1 MVKNAILI
9 FLFTCSSVY
18 GQQILTTTIESD
30 YLETS
35 RDVRIYI
42 PKSYELDS
50 VKNYPL
56 AIVFDAEFLFDIY
69 VGNSVLFVSKDKAPE
84 QIVVGINMAET
95 RKNDTY
101 FNINTGKLNSKN
113 RAFYEF
119 IRDEVTFYMESN
131 YRTSPFISLIG
142 TGTSANLISQFLKEP
157 KPIFNAYVCI
167 NPIFSDFIRQQMQ
180 NFALERYG
188 KEDNTFYLYTNNSNT
203 FSPKRQTLINQ
214 LQTFLGNYEIEN
226 FNIVNDYIT
235 TQSSISTIGEAIPR
249 AITKVFELYS
259 PISKDEFDT
268 KIKNL
273 SPEDAIAYLE
283 NKYIEIEFLFGSNLG
298 IREQDVFAIE
308 SIIIDKE
315 NGDYLRD
322 FGKMILKLFPSSP
335 LGDYYNGRYYE
346 EGKMIKKALKH
357 YKIGYGKMDPSDP
370 NADKFYENIL
380 RLGGQ

>member
-9 FLFTCSSVY
+9 FLFTCSTVY

-30 YLETS
+30 YLENS

-50 VKNYPL
+50 VKSYPL

-69 VGNSVLFVSKDKAPE
+69 VGNSVLFASKDKAPE

-101 FNINTGKLNSKN
+101 FNINTGQLNPTN
-113 RAFYEF
+113 QAFYEF

-142 TGTSANLISQFLKEP
+142 TGTSANLVSQFLKES

-214 LQTFLGNYEIEN
+214 VQTFLGNYEIEN

-235 TQSSISTIGEAIPR
+235 TKSSISTIGEAIPR

-335 LGDYYNGRYYE
+335 LGDYYIGRYYE
-346 EGKMIKKALKH
+346 QGNMIKKALKH

-380 RLGGQ
+380 RLRGQ

>member
-1 MVKNAILI
+1 MVKNAIFI
-9 FLFTCSSVY
+9 FLFICSTVY

-69 VGNSVLFVSKDKAPE
+69 IGNSVLFASKDKAPE

-101 FNINTGKLNSKN
+101 FNINTGQLNPTN
-113 RAFYEF
+113 QAFYEF

-131 YRTSPFISLIG
+131 FRTSPFISLIG
-142 TGTSANLISQFLKEP
+142 TGTSANLISQFLKES

-335 LGDYYNGRYYE
+335 LGDYYIGRYYE
-346 EGKMIKKALKH
+346 EGNMIKKALKH

-370 NADKFYENIL
+370 NADNFYENIL
-380 RLGGQ
+380 RLRGQ

>member
-9 FLFTCSSVY
+9 FLFTCSTVY

-30 YLETS
+30 YLENS

-50 VKNYPL
+50 VKSYPL

-69 VGNSVLFVSKDKAPE
+69 VGNSVLFASKDKAPE

-101 FNINTGKLNSKN
+101 FNINTGQLNPTN
-113 RAFYEF
+113 QAFYEF

-142 TGTSANLISQFLKEP
+142 TGTSANLISQFLKES

-214 LQTFLGNYEIEN
+214 VQTFLGNYEIEN

-235 TQSSISTIGEAIPR
+235 TKSSISTIGEAIPR

-298 IREQDVFAIE
+298 IREQDVFAVE

-335 LGDYYNGRYYE
+335 LGDYYIGRYYE
-346 EGKMIKKALKH
+346 EGNMIKKALKH

-380 RLGGQ
+380 RLRGQ

>member
-9 FLFTCSSVY
+9 FLFTCSTVY

-30 YLETS
+30 YLENS

-69 VGNSVLFVSKDKAPE
+69 VGNSVLFASKDKAPE

-101 FNINTGKLNSKN
+101 FNINTGQLNPTN
-113 RAFYEF
+113 QAFYEF

-157 KPIFNAYVCI
+157 KPIFNAYVCV
-167 NPIFSDFIRQQMQ
+167 NSIFSDFIRQQMQ

-188 KEDNTFYLYTNNSNT
+188 KEDNTFYLYINNSNT

-335 LGDYYNGRYYE
+335 LGDYYIGRYYE
-346 EGKMIKKALKH
+346 EGNMIKKALKH

-380 RLGGQ
+380 RLRGQ

>member
-9 FLFTCSSVY
+9 FLFTCSTVY

-30 YLETS
+30 YLENS

-50 VKNYPL
+50 VKSYPL

-69 VGNSVLFVSKDKAPE
+69 VGNSVLFASKDKAPE

-101 FNINTGKLNSKN
+101 FNINTGQLNPTN
-113 RAFYEF
+113 QAFYEF

-142 TGTSANLISQFLKEP
+142 TGTSANLISQFLKES

-214 LQTFLGNYEIEN
+214 VQTFLGNYEIEN
-226 FNIVNDYIT
+226 FNIMNDYIT
-235 TQSSISTIGEAIPR
+235 TKSSISTIGEAIPR

-335 LGDYYNGRYYE
+335 LGDYYIGRYYE
-346 EGKMIKKALKH
+346 EGNMIKKALKH

-380 RLGGQ
+380 RLRGQ

>member
-9 FLFTCSSVY
+9 FLFTCSSVF

-157 KPIFNAYVCI
+157 KPVFNAFVCI

-180 NFALERYG
+180 DFALERYG
-188 KEDNTFYLYTNNSNT
+188 NEDNTFYLYTNNSNT

-235 TQSSISTIGEAIPR
+235 TKSSISTIGEAIPR

-259 PISKDEFDT
+259 AISKDEFDT

-298 IREQDVFAIE
+298 IREKDVFAIE

-335 LGDYYNGRYYE
+335 LGDYYIGRYYE

>member
-9 FLFTCSSVY
+9 FLFTCSTVY

-30 YLETS
+30 YLENS
-35 RDVRIYI
+35 RDMRIYI

-50 VKNYPL
+50 VKSYPL

-69 VGNSVLFVSKDKAPE
+69 VGNSVLFASKDKAPE

-101 FNINTGKLNSKN
+101 FNINTGQLNPTN
-113 RAFYEF
+113 QAFYEF

-142 TGTSANLISQFLKEP
+142 TGTSANLISQFLKES

-214 LQTFLGNYEIEN
+214 VQTFLGNYEIEN

-235 TQSSISTIGEAIPR
+235 TKSSISTIGEAIPR

-335 LGDYYNGRYYE
+335 LGDYYIGRYYE
-346 EGKMIKKALKH
+346 QGNMIKKALKH

-380 RLGGQ
+380 RLRGQ

>member
-9 FLFTCSSVY
+9 FLFNCSTVY

-69 VGNSVLFVSKDKAPE
+69 VGNSVLFASKDKAPE

-101 FNINTGKLNSKN
+101 FNINTGQLNPTN
-113 RAFYEF
+113 QAFYEF

-131 YRTSPFISLIG
+131 FRTSPFISLIG

-335 LGDYYNGRYYE
+335 LGDYYIGRYYE
-346 EGKMIKKALKH
+346 EGNMIKKALKH

-380 RLGGQ
+380 RLRGQ

>member
-9 FLFTCSSVY
+9 FLFNCSTVY

-69 VGNSVLFVSKDKAPE
+69 AGNSVLFASKDKAPE

-101 FNINTGKLNSKN
+101 FNINTGQLNPTN
-113 RAFYEF
+113 QAFYEF

-142 TGTSANLISQFLKEP
+142 TGTSANLISQFLKES

-335 LGDYYNGRYYE
+335 LGDYYIGRYYE
-346 EGKMIKKALKH
+346 EGNMIKKALKH

-380 RLGGQ
+380 RLRGQ

>member
-9 FLFTCSSVY
+9 FLFTCSTVY

-30 YLETS
+30 YLENS

-50 VKNYPL
+50 VKSYPL

-69 VGNSVLFVSKDKAPE
+69 VGNSVLFASKDKAPE

-101 FNINTGKLNSKN
+101 FNINTGQLNPTDQ
-113 RAFYEF
+113 AFYEF

-142 TGTSANLISQFLKEP
+142 TGTSANLISQFLKES

-214 LQTFLGNYEIEN
+214 VQTFLGNYEIEN

-235 TQSSISTIGEAIPR
+235 TKSSISTIGEAIPR

-335 LGDYYNGRYYE
+335 LGDYYIGRYYE
-346 EGKMIKKALKH
+346 EGNMIKKALKH

-380 RLGGQ
+380 RLRGQ

>member
-9 FLFTCSSVY
+9 FLFTCSSVF

-157 KPIFNAYVCI
+157 KPVFNAFVCI

-180 NFALERYG
+180 DFALERYG
-188 KEDNTFYLYTNNSNT
+188 NEDNTFYLYTNNSNT

-235 TQSSISTIGEAIPR
+235 TKSSISTIGEAIPR

-259 PISKDEFDT
+259 AISKDEFDT

-298 IREQDVFAIE
+298 IREKDVFAIE

-322 FGKMILKLFPSSP
+322 FGKMILKLLPSSP
-335 LGDYYNGRYYE
+335 LGDYYIGRYYE

>member
-9 FLFTCSSVY
+9 FLFTCSTVY

-30 YLETS
+30 YLENS

-50 VKNYPL
+50 VKSYPL

-69 VGNSVLFVSKDKAPE
+69 VGNSVLFASKDKAPE

-101 FNINTGKLNSKN
+101 FNINTGQLNPTN
-113 RAFYEF
+113 QAFYEF

-142 TGTSANLISQFLKEP
+142 TGTSANLVSQFLKES

-214 LQTFLGNYEIEN
+214 VQTFLGNYEIEN

-235 TQSSISTIGEAIPR
+235 TKSSISTIGEAIPR

-298 IREQDVFAIE
+298 IREQDVFAVE

-335 LGDYYNGRYYE
+335 LGDYYIGRYYE
-346 EGKMIKKALKH
+346 EGNMIKKALKH

-380 RLGGQ
+380 RLRGQ

>member
-1 MVKNAILI
+1 MLKNAILI
-9 FLFTCSSVY
+9 FLFACSSVF

-69 VGNSVLFVSKDKAPE
+69 VGNSVLFASKDKAPE

-157 KPIFNAYVCI
+157 KPVFNAYVCI
-167 NPIFSDFIRQQMQ
+167 NPIFSDFIRKQMQ
-180 NFALERYG
+180 DFALERYG
-188 KEDNTFYLYTNNSNT
+188 NEDNTFYLYTNNSNT

-235 TQSSISTIGEAIPR
+235 TKSSISTIGEAIPR

-259 PISKDEFDT
+259 AISKDEFDN

-335 LGDYYNGRYYE
+335 LGDYYIGRYYE

>member
-9 FLFTCSSVY
+9 FLFTCSTVY

-30 YLETS
+30 YLENS

-50 VKNYPL
+50 VNSYPL

-69 VGNSVLFVSKDKAPE
+69 VGNSVLFASKDKAPE

-101 FNINTGKLNSKN
+101 FNINTGQLNPTN
-113 RAFYEF
+113 QAFYEF

-142 TGTSANLISQFLKEP
+142 TGTSANLISQFLKES

-214 LQTFLGNYEIEN
+214 VQTFLGNYEIEN

-235 TQSSISTIGEAIPR
+235 TKSSISTIGEAIPR

-298 IREQDVFAIE
+298 IREQDVFAVE

-335 LGDYYNGRYYE
+335 LGDYYIGRYYE
-346 EGKMIKKALKH
+346 EGNMIKKALKH

-370 NADKFYENIL
+370 NADKFYENIMRL
-380 RLGGQ
+380 RGQ

>member
-9 FLFTCSSVY
+9 FLFTCSTVY

-30 YLETS
+30 YLENS

-50 VKNYPL
+50 VKSYPL

-69 VGNSVLFVSKDKAPE
+69 VGNSVLFASKDKAPE

-101 FNINTGKLNSKN
+101 FNINTGQLNPTN
-113 RAFYEF
+113 QAFYEF

-142 TGTSANLISQFLKEP
+142 TGTSANLISQFLKES

-214 LQTFLGNYEIEN
+214 VQTFLGNYEIEN

-235 TQSSISTIGEAIPR
+235 TKSSISTIGEAIPR

-335 LGDYYNGRYYE
+335 LGDYYIGRYYE
-346 EGKMIKKALKH
+346 EGNMIKKALKH

-380 RLGGQ
+380 RLRGQ

>member
-9 FLFTCSSVY
+9 FLFTCSTVY

-30 YLETS
+30 YLENS

-50 VKNYPL
+50 VKSYPL

-69 VGNSVLFVSKDKAPE
+69 VGNSVLFASKDKAPE

-101 FNINTGKLNSKN
+101 FNINTGQLNPTN
-113 RAFYEF
+113 QAFYEF

-142 TGTSANLISQFLKEP
+142 TGTSANLVSQFLKES

-188 KEDNTFYLYTNNSNT
+188 KEDNTFYLYANNSNT

-214 LQTFLGNYEIEN
+214 VQTFLGNYEIEN

-235 TQSSISTIGEAIPR
+235 TKSSISTIGEAIPR

-335 LGDYYNGRYYE
+335 LGDYYIGRYYE
-346 EGKMIKKALKH
+346 QGNMIKKALKH

-380 RLGGQ
+380 RLRGQ

>member
-9 FLFTCSSVY
+9 FLFTCSTVY

-30 YLETS
+30 YLENS
-35 RDVRIYI
+35 RDLRIYI

-69 VGNSVLFVSKDKAPE
+69 VGNSVLFASKDKAPE

-101 FNINTGKLNSKN
+101 FNINTGKLNPTN
-113 RAFYEF
+113 QAFYEF

-180 NFALERYG
+180 NVALERYG

-214 LQTFLGNYEIEN
+214 LQTFLGDYEIEN

-335 LGDYYNGRYYE
+335 LGDYYIGRYYE
-346 EGKMIKKALKH
+346 EGNMIKKALKH

-370 NADKFYENIL
+370 NADNFYENIL
-380 RLGGQ
+380 RLRGQ

>member
-9 FLFTCSSVY
+9 FLFTCSTVY

-30 YLETS
+30 YLENS

-50 VKNYPL
+50 VKSYPL

-69 VGNSVLFVSKDKAPE
+69 VGNSVLFASKDKAPE

-101 FNINTGKLNSKN
+101 FNINTGQLNPTN
-113 RAFYEF
+113 QAFYEF

-142 TGTSANLISQFLKEP
+142 TGTSANLISQFLKES

-214 LQTFLGNYEIEN
+214 VQTFLGNYEIEN

-235 TQSSISTIGEAIPR
+235 TKSSISTIGEAIPR

-335 LGDYYNGRYYE
+335 LGDYYIGRYYE
-346 EGKMIKKALKH
+346 EGNMIKKALKH

-380 RLGGQ
+380 RLKGQ

>member
-9 FLFTCSSVY
+9 FLFTCSTVY

-30 YLETS
+30 YLENS

-42 PKSYELDS
+42 PQSYELDS
-50 VKNYPL
+50 VKSYPL

-69 VGNSVLFVSKDKAPE
+69 VGNSVLFASKDKAPE

-101 FNINTGKLNSKN
+101 FNINTGQLNPTN
-113 RAFYEF
+113 QAFYEF

-142 TGTSANLISQFLKEP
+142 TGTSANLISQFLKES

-214 LQTFLGNYEIEN
+214 VQTFLGNYEIEN

-235 TQSSISTIGEAIPR
+235 TKSSISTIGEAIPR

-298 IREQDVFAIE
+298 IREQDVFAVE

-335 LGDYYNGRYYE
+335 LGDYYIGRYYE
-346 EGKMIKKALKH
+346 EGNMIKKALKH

-380 RLGGQ
+380 RLRGQ

>member
-1 MVKNAILI
+1 MLKNAILI
-9 FLFTCSSVY
+9 FLFACSSVF

-69 VGNSVLFVSKDKAPE
+69 VGNSVLFASKDKAPE

-101 FNINTGKLNSKN
+101 FNINTGKLNTKN

-157 KPIFNAYVCI
+157 KPVFNAYVCI
-167 NPIFSDFIRQQMQ
+167 NPIFSDFIRKQMQ
-180 NFALERYG
+180 DFALERYG
-188 KEDNTFYLYTNNSNT
+188 NEDNTFYLYTNNSNT

-235 TQSSISTIGEAIPR
+235 TKSSISTIGEAIPR

-259 PISKDEFDT
+259 AISKDEFDN

-335 LGDYYNGRYYE
+335 LGDYYIGRYYE

>member
-9 FLFTCSSVY
+9 FLFTCSSVF

-69 VGNSVLFVSKDKAPE
+69 VGNSVLFASKDKAPE

-119 IRDEVTFYMESN
+119 IRDEVTFHMESN

-157 KPIFNAYVCI
+157 KPVFNAYVCI

-180 NFALERYG
+180 DFALERYG
-188 KEDNTFYLYTNNSNT
+188 NEDNTFYLYINNSNT

-235 TQSSISTIGEAIPR
+235 TKSSISTIGEAIPR
-249 AITKVFELYS
+249 AITKIFELYS
-259 PISKDEFDT
+259 AISKDEFDT

-283 NKYIEIEFLFGSNLG
+283 NKYIEIKFLFGSNLG

-335 LGDYYNGRYYE
+335 LGDYYIGRYYE

-370 NADKFYENIL
+370 NANKFYENIL

>member
-1 MVKNAILI
+1 MLKNAILI
-9 FLFTCSSVY
+9 FLFTCSSVF

-69 VGNSVLFVSKDKAPE
+69 VGNSVLFASKDKAPE

-157 KPIFNAYVCI
+157 KPVFNAYVCI
-167 NPIFSDFIRQQMQ
+167 NPIFSDFIRKQMQ
-180 NFALERYG
+180 DFALERYG
-188 KEDNTFYLYTNNSNT
+188 NEDNTFYLYTNNSNT

-235 TQSSISTIGEAIPR
+235 TKSSISTIGEAIPR

-259 PISKDEFDT
+259 AISKDEFDN

-273 SPEDAIAYLE
+273 SPGDAIAYLE

-322 FGKMILKLFPSSP
+322 FGKMISKLFPFSP
-335 LGDYYNGRYYE
+335 LGDYYIGRYYE

>member
-9 FLFTCSSVY
+9 FLFTCSTVY

-30 YLETS
+30 YLENS

-69 VGNSVLFVSKDKAPE
+69 VGNSVLFASKDKAPE

-101 FNINTGKLNSKN
+101 FNINTGQLNPTN
-113 RAFYEF
+113 QAFYEF
-119 IRDEVTFYMESN
+119 IRDEVTFYIESN
-131 YRTSPFISLIG
+131 FRTSPFISLIG
-142 TGTSANLISQFLKEP
+142 TGTSANLISQFLKES

-335 LGDYYNGRYYE
+335 LGDYYIGRYYE
-346 EGKMIKKALKH
+346 EGNMFKKALKH

-370 NADKFYENIL
+370 NADNFYENIL
-380 RLGGQ
+380 RLRGQ

>member
-1 MVKNAILI
+1 MLKNAILI
-9 FLFTCSSVY
+9 FLFTCSSVF

-69 VGNSVLFVSKDKAPE
+69 VGNSVLFASKDKAPE

-157 KPIFNAYVCI
+157 KPVFNAYVCI
-167 NPIFSDFIRQQMQ
+167 NPIFSDFIRKQMQ
-180 NFALERYG
+180 DFALERYG
-188 KEDNTFYLYTNNSNT
+188 NEDNTFYLYTNNSNT

-235 TQSSISTIGEAIPR
+235 TKSSISTIGEAIPR

-259 PISKDEFDT
+259 AISKDEFDN

-273 SPEDAIAYLE
+273 SPGDAIAYLE

-298 IREQDVFAIE
+298 IREQDVFTIE

-335 LGDYYNGRYYE
+335 LGDYYIGRYYE

>member
-1 MVKNAILI
+1 MVKNAIFI
-9 FLFTCSSVY
+9 FLFICSTVY

-69 VGNSVLFVSKDKAPE
+69 VGNSVLFASKDKAPE

-101 FNINTGKLNSKN
+101 FNINTGQLNPTN
-113 RAFYEF
+113 QAFYEF

-131 YRTSPFISLIG
+131 FRTSPFISLIG
-142 TGTSANLISQFLKEP
+142 TGTSANLISQFLKES

-335 LGDYYNGRYYE
+335 LGDYYIGRYYE
-346 EGKMIKKALKH
+346 EGNMIKKALKH

-370 NADKFYENIL
+370 NADNFYENIL
-380 RLGGQ
+380 RLRGQ

>member
-9 FLFTCSSVY
+9 FLFTCSTVY

-30 YLETS
+30 YLENS

-50 VKNYPL
+50 VKSYPL

-69 VGNSVLFVSKDKAPE
+69 VGNSVLFASKDKAPE

-101 FNINTGKLNSKN
+101 FNINTGQLNPTN
-113 RAFYEF
+113 QAFYEF

-142 TGTSANLISQFLKEP
+142 TGTSANLISQFLKES

-214 LQTFLGNYEIEN
+214 VQTFLGNYEIEN

-235 TQSSISTIGEAIPR
+235 TKSSISTIGEAIPR

-308 SIIIDKE
+308 YIIIDKE

-335 LGDYYNGRYYE
+335 LGDYYIGRYYE
-346 EGKMIKKALKH
+346 EGNMIKKALKH

-380 RLGGQ
+380 RLRGQ

>member
-9 FLFTCSSVY
+9 FLFTCSTVY

-30 YLETS
+30 YLENS

-50 VKNYPL
+50 VKSYPL

-69 VGNSVLFVSKDKAPE
+69 VGNSVLFASKDKAPE

-101 FNINTGKLNSKN
+101 FNINTGQLNPTN
-113 RAFYEF
+113 QAFYEF

-142 TGTSANLISQFLKEP
+142 TGTSANLVSQFLKES

-214 LQTFLGNYEIEN
+214 VQTFLGNYEIEN

-235 TQSSISTIGEAIPR
+235 TKSSISTIGEAIPR

-335 LGDYYNGRYYE
+335 LGDYYIGRYYE
-346 EGKMIKKALKH
+346 EGNMIKKALKH

-380 RLGGQ
+380 RLRGQ

>member
-9 FLFTCSSVY
+9 FLFTCSTVY

-30 YLETS
+30 YLENS

-50 VKNYPL
+50 VNSYPL

-69 VGNSVLFVSKDKAPE
+69 VGNSVLFASKDKAPE

-101 FNINTGKLNSKN
+101 FNINTGQLNPTN
-113 RAFYEF
+113 QAFYEF

-142 TGTSANLISQFLKEP
+142 TGTSANLISQFLKES

-214 LQTFLGNYEIEN
+214 VQTFLGNYEIEN

-235 TQSSISTIGEAIPR
+235 TKSSISTIGEAIPR

-335 LGDYYNGRYYE
+335 LGDYYIGRYYE
-346 EGKMIKKALKH
+346 EGNMIKKALKH
-357 YKIGYGKMDPSDP
+357 YKIGYGKIDPSDP
-370 NADKFYENIL
+370 NADKFYENIMRL
-380 RLGGQ
+380 RGQ

>member
-9 FLFTCSSVY
+9 FLFTCSTVY

-30 YLETS
+30 YLENS

-50 VKNYPL
+50 VKSYPL

-69 VGNSVLFVSKDKAPE
+69 VGNSVLFASKDKAPE

-101 FNINTGKLNSKN
+101 FNINTGQLNPTN
-113 RAFYEF
+113 QAFYEF
-119 IRDEVTFYMESN
+119 IRDEITFYMESN

-142 TGTSANLISQFLKEP
+142 TGTSANLISQFLKES

-214 LQTFLGNYEIEN
+214 VQTFLGNYEIEN

-235 TQSSISTIGEAIPR
+235 TKSSISTIGEAIPR

-335 LGDYYNGRYYE
+335 LGDYYIGRYYE
-346 EGKMIKKALKH
+346 EGNMIKKALKH

-380 RLGGQ
+380 RLRGQ

>member
-1 MVKNAILI
+1 MLKNAILI
-9 FLFTCSSVY
+9 FLFTCSSVF

-69 VGNSVLFVSKDKAPE
+69 VGNSVLFASKGKAPE

-157 KPIFNAYVCI
+157 KPVFNAYVCI
-167 NPIFSDFIRQQMQ
+167 NPIFSDFIRKQMQ
-180 NFALERYG
+180 DFALERYG
-188 KEDNTFYLYTNNSNT
+188 NEDNTFYLYTNNSNT

-235 TQSSISTIGEAIPR
+235 TKSSISTIGEAIPR

-259 PISKDEFDT
+259 AISKDEFGN

-273 SPEDAIAYLE
+273 SPGDAIAYLE

-335 LGDYYNGRYYE
+335 LGDYYIGRYYE

>member
-9 FLFTCSSVY
+9 FLFTCSTVY

-30 YLETS
+30 YLENS
-35 RDVRIYI
+35 RNVRIYI

-50 VKNYPL
+50 VKSYPL

-69 VGNSVLFVSKDKAPE
+69 VGNSVLFASKDKAPE

-101 FNINTGKLNSKN
+101 FNINTGQLNPTN
-113 RAFYEF
+113 QAFYEF

-142 TGTSANLISQFLKEP
+142 TGTSANLISQFLKES

-214 LQTFLGNYEIEN
+214 VQTFLGNYEIEN

-235 TQSSISTIGEAIPR
+235 TKSSISTIGEAIPR

-335 LGDYYNGRYYE
+335 LGDYYIGRYYE
-346 EGKMIKKALKH
+346 EGNMIKKALKH

-380 RLGGQ
+380 RLRGQ

>member
-9 FLFTCSSVY
+9 FLFTCSTVY

-30 YLETS
+30 YLENS

-50 VKNYPL
+50 VKSYPL

-69 VGNSVLFVSKDKAPE
+69 VGNSVLFASKDKAPE

-101 FNINTGKLNSKN
+101 FNINTGQLNPTN
-113 RAFYEF
+113 QAFYEF

-142 TGTSANLISQFLKEP
+142 TGTSANLISQFLKES

-214 LQTFLGNYEIEN
+214 VQTFLGNYEIEN

-235 TQSSISTIGEAIPR
+235 TKSSISTIGEAIPR

-298 IREQDVFAIE
+298 IREQDVFAVE

-335 LGDYYNGRYYE
+335 LGDYYIGRYYE
-346 EGKMIKKALKH
+346 EGNMIKKALKH
-357 YKIGYGKMDPSDP
+357 YKIGYGKMDPSYP

-380 RLGGQ
+380 RLRGQ